1 MQFSTVLLG
10 FTSVYGAG
18 NQDEVAYIVNIAVAP
33 QPIVS
38 YPSNSNWQEVFN
50 PTWVQPTEATGN
62 KSGLLIRSQNCTLP
76 PPSSTPRTSM
86 CHGTGQD
93 ASWLTWAELE
103 DDGGKG
109 SIPKVK
115 NYIDEAAAVFGPFDC
130 QPSDNKT
137 CPDSKGTE
145 DPRLTYDP
153 ESETYILLYNEWSD
167 GGAYLATA
175 STKNPT
181 MKNWTRHGRT
191 VPTSGG
197 KSGSILYMAGPGPH
211 YLLWGRSLINWD
223 DSKTQD
229 LFFVRKAPF
238 WDTGFVESAMPP
250 LTLSDG
256 NLLFFYNSVG
266 GWDGMGGFQ
275 PGWVVLSGNDPT
287 KVLARSVVPPMPY
300 TLPWEHGT
308 TPWKCNTANVANL
321 GGGHAVGVDLFRIY
335 HGGADLVTGTALV
348 SVDIVPKAGNFSCVA
363 DVGGLSQCLPT
374 NTTEPTPT
382 SPPIPGAGI
391 ATRWPTFPSFD
402 ACVKSCI
409 PAAPPPP
416 TPPPPP
422 MKPGILY
429 NNTDI
434 LECRTSCEQQTGC
447 KAFTFDDRGAA
458 ACKSNEGV
466 CCWLKDGHKI
476 VPQTSQG
483 RESMVLAAVVA
494 V

>member
-1 MQFSTVLLG
+1 MRITP
-10 FTSVYGAG
+10 SV
-18 NQDEVAYIVNIAVAP
+18 
-33 QPIVS
+33 
-38 YPSNSNWQEVFN
+38 
-50 PTWVQPTEATGN
+50 
-62 KSGLLIRSQNCTLP
+62 
-76 PPSSTPRTSM
+76 
-86 CHGTGQD
+86 
-93 ASWLTWAELE
+93 
-103 DDGGKG
+103 
-109 SIPKVK
+109 
-115 NYIDEAAAVFGPFDC
+115 
-130 QPSDNKT
+130 
-137 CPDSKGTE
+137 
-145 DPRLTYDP
+145 
-153 ESETYILLYNEWSD
+153 
-167 GGAYLATA
+167 
-175 STKNPT
+175 
-181 MKNWTRHGRT
+181 
-191 VPTSGG
+191 
-197 KSGSILYMAGPGPH
+197 
-211 YLLWGRSLINWD
+211 GRSLINWD

-382 SPPIPGAGI
+382 PPPIPGAGI

-434 LECRTSCEQQTGC
+434 LGDNMVLYKQTLVEYPRGGGTWLPIGALSLSRSLSRVGSKLHFPFMLTRAIPNDVTPPPQAHVAKPATWEECRTSCEQQTGC